1 MKLLPIV
8 WLCASGLRAGETIQ
22 YATVD
27 KAIIQMRLAAAAKD
41 NSVRL
46 ANLHAFFEQSGCNDL
61 MELPVKHSKL
71 PNLSCTLTVESGQVI
86 LVGAHF
92 DHVSAGDGVI
102 DNWSGAALL
111 PSLYQSLAKHP
122 RRHTFRFIGFTDEEK
137 GLVGS
142 RDYVEHLDKA
152 ERKQISA
159 MINIDSVGTNSTKLE
174 LDRGSWPLVNA
185 LAIVAQTFQLPLG
198 VVNVHKV
205 GRSDSDSFQDYKIPS
220 LNIHS
225 LTQKTFPLLHTR
237 HDVMSAISQDDYF
250 DTYRLIAAYLA
261 YLDQVLDKPEA
272 RGETN
277 APSTQSASPSK

>member
-1 MKLLPIV
+1 MKLPVFFAAVACL
-8 WLCASGLRAGETIQ
+8 LSAGETIQ
-22 YATVD
+22 YTTVD
-27 KAIIQMRLAAAAKD
+27 KAMIQMRLAAAAKE
-41 NSVRL
+41 NSARL
-46 ANLHAFFEQSGCNDL
+46 TRLHAFFEQSGCTGDNL
-61 MELPVKHSKL
+61 HELPVKHSKL
-71 PNLSCTLTVESGQVI
+71 PNLACTLPVESSQVI

-111 PSLYQSLAKHP
+111 PSLYQSLSKHP

-137 GLVGS
+137 GLAGS

-152 ERKQISA
+152 ERAQISA
-159 MINIDSVGTNSTKLE
+159 MINIDSVGTNPTKLE
-174 LDRGSWPLVNA
+174 LDRGSRPLVNA

-205 GRSDSDSFQDYKIPS
+205 GRSDSDSFQDYKIPTI
-220 LNIHS
+220 NIHS

-272 RGETN
+272 AEED
-277 APSTQSASPSK
+277 